1 MKGIN
6 VVDGKRRIAMG
17 SIRSGVAGVAVMVG
31 VMLAGAV
38 CFARPAAASTIYT
51 YSFMQSGY
59 FPSARPD
66 QDITATLSGSFSFS
80 DLPATGI
87 IGKADLIDFSY
98 DLTDY
103 LAGQPVPL
111 VRGGDLSNLVS
122 FSFHPDQVG
131 SFFLQAHADGQ
142 VATDVC
148 VGAAAAF
155 GLCGRP
161 TGFNGAF
168 AISQSGTTSTPDI
181 AFLVTSAG
189 PQVTL
194 TSSVTTPPVATTPI
208 PPTLP
213 LFASAIMALGLFG
226 WQRKWRHTLR
236 PRTGN
241 PVPA

>member
-6 VVDGKRRIAMG
+6 VADRKLKIAMG
-17 SIRSGVAGVAVMVG
+17 SIRSGVASTAMMIG
-31 VMLAGAV
+31 VMLAGALV
-38 CFARPAAASTIYT
+38 FAGQAAASTVYT

-59 FPSARPD
+59 FAASRPGE
-66 QDITATLSGSFSFS
+66 DITATLSGSFSFS
-80 DLPATGI
+80 DLPASGI
-87 IGKADLIDFSY
+87 VGKADLIDFSY

-103 LAGQPVPL
+103 FSGRPVSL
-111 VRGGDLSNLVS
+111 VQGGDLANLVS
-122 FSFHPDQVG
+122 FSFHPDQLG
-131 SFFLQAHADGQ
+131 SLFLQAHADGQ

-148 VGAAAAF
+148 VGAAASF
-155 GLCGRP
+155 GLCGQP

-168 AISQSGTTSTPDI
+168 AISQSGTTSAPDF

-189 PQVTL
+189 PQITL

-226 WQRKWRHTLR
+226 WQKKWRHAPGL
-236 PRTGN
+236 TG
-241 PVPA
+241 